1 MLQIT
6 GLTKRYGETLALD
19 RATIPFRAGTVHTI
33 LGENGSGKS
42 TLVKLLSGIVAP
54 DQGQILFRDRPVTA
68 RDPAGFQAAGFA
80 TAFQEVLIAPDR
92 SVTDNILLGLD
103 GLFTRRIPRAARKD
117 RAAAVLAR
125 FARTPIDLDSPA
137 GLLPLAAQQLV
148 VLARAVARSPQVL
161 ILDEITAALDYADRE
176 SVFAF
181 MRQTAAEGRLI
192 LFITHRMDE
201 VMALSDDISVLRSGR
216 VVTTEACGLSTP
228 EQLLRKMAPEQG
240 RAPSA
245 GASHV

>member
-1 MLQIT
+1 MLEIS
-6 GLTKRYGETLALD
+6 GLTKHYGETKALD
-19 RATIPFRAGTVHTI
+19 RADIAFRAGTVHTI

-42 TLVKLLSGIVAP
+42 TLVKLLSGIVLP
-54 DQGQILFRDRPVTA
+54 DAGQIRFEGRPVTA

-103 GLFTRRIPRAARKD
+103 GLFTRRIPRGERRT
-117 RAAAVLAR
+117 RAAEVLAR
-125 FARTPIDLDSPA
+125 FARTPIDPDAQA
-137 GLLPLAAQQLV
+137 GSLPLAAQQLV
-148 VLARAVARSPQVL
+148 VLARAVAREPRIL

-176 SVFAF
+176 SVFDF
-181 MRQTAAEGRLI
+181 MREQAAAGCLI

-216 VVTTEACGLSTP
+216 VVATGPRGDATP
-228 EQLLRKMAPEQG
+228 AALLKKMAPQTARELTETQH
-240 RAPSA
+240 A
-245 GASHV
+245 